1 MECDVY
7 YLDHPPY
14 EGSGDRCSRNEI
26 AAGTAMQFSILG
38 MSTTFF
44 GVLNLFIAGWTVKKV
59 GPRSALMLQTFVAA
73 IRVSTQIL
81 GVLAGGRAGIIIFQ
95 FTQAIT
101 IIGGP
106 VGYM

>member
-1 MECDVY
+1 MVCDVY
-7 YLDHPPY
+7 YRDHPPY
-14 EGSGDRCSRNEI
+14 DGTGDRCGANEI
-26 AAGTAMQFSILG
+26 TAGTATQFSILG

-44 GVLNLFIAGWTVKKV
+44 GTLNLFVAGWTVKKI
-59 GPRSALMLQTFVAA
+59 GPRLALMVQTSVAA

-81 GVLAGGRAGIIIFQ
+81 GVAAGGSAGILIFQ